1 MEQAVADF
9 IEKYGIGLYI
19 PKVHVTDVIE
29 VLILTFLIYQI
40 IVWIKNTKA
49 WMLLRGIIVLAGFIL
64 LAAIFKMH
72 TILFIAR
79 NSLTV
84 MATAAI
90 VVFQPELRRA
100 LEKLG
105 EKQFLTSVVP
115 FEQNREIRFSEETR
129 ENIIRAC
136 FAMGKV
142 KTGALIVVEQAIRL
156 TEYESTGIQMDCL
169 VSSQVLENIFEHNT
183 PLHDGAVVIR
193 GNRVAAATCYLPLSD
208 NMSINKALGT
218 RHRAAVGVSE
228 STDSLTIVVS
238 EETGRVSVAQEGH
251 LQTVSDAETL
261 RTILSGIRET
271 AEPSGS
277 RFRLWKGR
285 LINGKKADK

>member
-115 FEQNREIRFSEETR
+115 FEQNREIRFSEELLS
-129 ENIIRAC
+129 
-136 FAMGKV
+136 V
-142 KTGALIVVEQAIRL
+142 VTGLCRQ
-156 TEYESTGIQMDCL
+156 
-169 VSSQVLENIFEHNT
+169 H
-183 PLHDGAVVIR
+183 
-193 GNRVAAATCYLPLSD
+193 ATF
-208 NMSINKALGT
+208 
-218 RHRAAVGVSE
+218 HF
-228 STDSLTIVVS
+228 LTIC
-238 EETGRVSVAQEGH
+238 VSVKIWEQ
-251 LQTVSDAETL
+251 
-261 RTILSGIRET
+261 GIVPQLE
-271 AEPSGS
+271 
-277 RFRLWKGR
+277 
-285 LINGKKADK
+285 

>member
-115 FEQNREIRFSEETR
+115 FEQNREIRFSEESR

-183 PLHDGAVVIR
+183 PLHDGAIIIR
-193 GNRVAAATCYLPLSD
+193 GDRIVSATCYLPLSD
-208 NMSINKALGT
+208 NMRISKDLGT
-218 RHRAAVGVSE
+218 RHRAALGMSEVCDALVS
-228 STDSLTIVVS
+228 VVS
-238 EETGRVSVAQEGH
+238 EETGLVSVA
-251 LQTVSDAETL
+251 
-261 RTILSGIRET
+261 SG
-271 AEPSGS
+271 
-277 RFRLWKGR
+277 GR
-285 LINGKKADK
+285 LLRAINAEELRSQLSQIQYRKTETKNKFSIRKGWHRS

>member
-105 EKQFLTSVVP
+105 EYYQSLLCNGKSKDRSVD
-115 FEQNREIRFSEETR
+115 RSR
-129 ENIIRAC
+129 
-136 FAMGKV
+136 
-142 KTGALIVVEQAIRL
+142 TG
-156 TEYESTGIQMDCL
+156 
-169 VSSQVLENIFEHNT
+169 N
-183 PLHDGAVVIR
+183 
-193 GNRVAAATCYLPLSD
+193 
-208 NMSINKALGT
+208 
-218 RHRAAVGVSE
+218 
-228 STDSLTIVVS
+228 STDRI
-238 EETGRVSVAQEGH
+238 
-251 LQTVSDAETL
+251 
-261 RTILSGIRET
+261 
-271 AEPSGS
+271 
-277 RFRLWKGR
+277 
-285 LINGKKADK
+285 

>member
-183 PLHDGAVVIR
+183 PLHDGAI
-193 GNRVAAATCYLPLSD
+193 
-208 NMSINKALGT
+208 I
-218 RHRAAVGVSE
+218 
-228 STDSLTIVVS
+228 
-238 EETGRVSVAQEGH
+238 
-251 LQTVSDAETL
+251 
-261 RTILSGIRET
+261 ILS
-271 AEPSGS
+271 
-277 RFRLWKGR
+277 
-285 LINGKKADK
+285 LIHI

>member
-90 VVFQPELRRA
+90 VVFQPELRSRA
-100 LEKLG
+100 G
-105 EKQFLTSVVP
+105 
-115 FEQNREIRFSEETR
+115 
-129 ENIIRAC
+129 
-136 FAMGKV
+136 
-142 KTGALIVVEQAIRL
+142 KTGRKAIP
-156 TEYESTGIQMDCL
+156 D
-169 VSSQVLENIFEHNT
+169 
-183 PLHDGAVVIR
+183 
-193 GNRVAAATCYLPLSD
+193 
-208 NMSINKALGT
+208 
-218 RHRAAVGVSE
+218 VGC
-228 STDSLTIVVS
+228 
-238 EETGRVSVAQEGH
+238 A
-251 LQTVSDAETL
+251 
-261 RTILSGIRET
+261 
-271 AEPSGS
+271 
-277 RFRLWKGR
+277 F
-285 LINGKKADK
+285 